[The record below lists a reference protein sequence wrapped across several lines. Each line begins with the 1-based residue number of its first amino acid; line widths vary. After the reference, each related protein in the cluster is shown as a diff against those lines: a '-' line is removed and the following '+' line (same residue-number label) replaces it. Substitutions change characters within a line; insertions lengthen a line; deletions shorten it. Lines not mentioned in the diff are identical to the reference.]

1 MRSTSIFQCQLQ
13 IGGWNL
19 EVGSYKG
26 PIPWGQPPTS
36 NWGLEFGIW
45 RLEVKNGFMYHE
57 VNFHLPM
64 SNSNFQLEVGTWR
77 LEVKNEYMFYEINF
91 HLPISTSNF
100 QLEIRIWRLEAKKEH
115 RITMMSFFNLQL
127 EIGYEKGI
135 SVPWSQSPTSNVNFQ
150 LEVGSWKL
158 KRNIGDMIPTS
169 NSQSIV
175 KNE

>member
-36 NWGLEFGIW
+36 NWGLEFGSW

-91 HLPISTSNF
+91 HLDIFQYQLPTSN
-100 QLEIRIWRLEAKKEH
+100 WRLE
-115 RITMMSFFNLQL
+115 F
-127 EIGYEKGI
+127 GG
-135 SVPWSQSPTSNVNFQ
+135 
-150 LEVGSWKL
+150 WKL
-158 KRNIGDMIPTS
+158 KRNIVLPWCQLPTS
-169 NSQSIV
+169 NWRLDMKKEYRFPEVNLQLPMSTSNWRLEV
-175 KNE
+175 GS